1 MEDLERYKT
10 SRFLYILEAAFEY
23 FISIA
28 VGSIYLA
35 KITSYIGIS
44 DSLTG
49 VLSAF
54 VSLGCGFQIIAIFLA
69 HKKPVKSWVALL
81 HIISQALFALLYFVP
96 IFDLSK
102 AAKTWIFIA
111 FLLFAQIIHNIVNSP
126 KINWYMSLVDD
137 KKRGR
142 FTANKEMVSLIGG
155 MAFSYFMGLVMDRF
169 EEIGNARGGF
179 IVGGTTIFVLMVLHT
194 LTLLFSKEI
203 KELNEEKKSV
213 AKEIK
218 ELLKDKTLFK
228 VIAISVFWNIA
239 NYVTTPFMGTY
250 QMKELSFTT
259 TFASVV
265 AIVAS
270 LCRVFCS
277 KPLGKFADKYSFTNT
292 LIICFG
298 IEMLAFGIN
307 IFTKPSNGRILYVVY
322 SLLYYAGMAGINS
335 SIMNLVYD
343 YVEKEKR
350 TSALALQQ
358 TFAGIVGFLTTLAV
372 SPFVLFIQNHGNTFL
387 GIFVYAQQILSSISC
402 LLTGILLIY
411 MLKVIRNIKKRE
423 LSKE

>member
-10 SRFLYILEAAFEY
+10 SRFLYIFEAAFEY

-28 VGSIYLA
+28 VGSIYLT

-69 HKKPVKSWVALL
+69 HKKPVKSWVTLL

-169 EEIGNARGGF
+169 EEIGNAR
-179 IVGGTTIFVLMVLHT
+179 VG
-194 LTLLFSKEI
+194 
-203 KELNEEKKSV
+203 
-213 AKEIK
+213 
-218 ELLKDKTLFK
+218 
-228 VIAISVFWNIA
+228 
-239 NYVTTPFMGTY
+239 
-250 QMKELSFTT
+250 LSL
-259 TFASVV
+259 SE
-265 AIVAS
+265 
-270 LCRVFCS
+270 RQ
-277 KPLGKFADKYSFTNT
+277 YSF
-292 LIICFG
+292 
-298 IEMLAFGIN
+298 
-307 IFTKPSNGRILYVVY
+307 
-322 SLLYYAGMAGINS
+322 
-335 SIMNLVYD
+335 
-343 YVEKEKR
+343 
-350 TSALALQQ
+350 
-358 TFAGIVGFLTTLAV
+358 
-372 SPFVLFIQNHGNTFL
+372 
-387 GIFVYAQQILSSISC
+387 
-402 LLTGILLIY
+402 
-411 MLKVIRNIKKRE
+411 
-423 LSKE
+423 